1 MDDELD
7 FMEEIFQ
14 VMDVSP
20 EVRKQVKEEYKAH
33 IEFYDSLSEEE
44 KRLER
49 EGLELITENM
59 TLEKF
64 LEMSDQNKEG
74 FTERLKKRLAVN

>member
-64 LEMSDQNKEG
+64 LEMSDQYKEG